1 MSPTEALDLLDSA
14 SKEVTGNR
22 EFHISLI
29 EAIRTLR
36 EAVEVL
42 K

>member
-1 MSPTEALDLLDSA
+1 MNPSDALDLLDNA

-22 EFHISLI
+22 EYHIQLI
-29 EAIRTLR
+29 EAIKVLR